1 MLLERIYD
9 DALAQASYLIGCQES
24 GTAIIVDPNRDV
36 ARYIDAADRHSLR
49 LEYITETHIHADF
62 VSGARDLARA
72 TGAKLLLSREG
83 GADWQYGFARDDDA
97 RLLSNGDRFDVG
109 HVRFDVRHT
118 PGHTPEHLSFVVT
131 DRLSSERP
139 VGILTGDFI
148 FVGDVGRPDLLE
160 RAANVQGTMDRLARQ
175 LFRSIRATS
184 DLPDYLQIWPGH
196 GEGSA
201 CGKSLGAMPSTTF
214 GYERLVNWAF
224 RINDEDAFVREVLA
238 GQPEPPKYFARMKS
252 VNRDGP
258 PPLPALNELPEL
270 DLPGLEH
277 AMRAGTPVLDVRAT
291 ADFAAGHIPSTLNL
305 PIGDSFATWAGS
317 LIPYDRDIVLLADTP
332 ERVDRARCLLMLV
345 GHDRVTA
352 RGGRAVREQWR
363 DQRGPLARVTL
374 LDPATLARDDRRVV
388 IDVRGQPEWDAGHM
402 PRATHLFLGDLTEL
416 AREIPR
422 DTPIAV
428 HCQGGTRSA
437 IAASLL
443 QAQGFTDVANV
454 TGGIRAWEAAG
465 LPIVT
470 ADSSAPANENVPHI
484 DRTLH
489 AY

>member
-1 MLLERIYD
+1 MLLARIYD

-201 CGKSLGAMPSTTF
+201 CGKSLGAMPSTT
-214 GYERLVNWAF
+214 
-224 RINDEDAFVREVLA
+224 
-238 GQPEPPKYFARMKS
+238 
-252 VNRDGP
+252 
-258 PPLPALNELPEL
+258 
-270 DLPGLEH
+270 
-277 AMRAGTPVLDVRAT
+277 
-291 ADFAAGHIPSTLNL
+291 
-305 PIGDSFATWAGS
+305 
-317 LIPYDRDIVLLADTP
+317 
-332 ERVDRARCLLMLV
+332 
-345 GHDRVTA
+345 
-352 RGGRAVREQWR
+352 
-363 DQRGPLARVTL
+363 
-374 LDPATLARDDRRVV
+374 
-388 IDVRGQPEWDAGHM
+388 
-402 PRATHLFLGDLTEL
+402 
-416 AREIPR
+416 
-422 DTPIAV
+422 
-428 HCQGGTRSA
+428 
-437 IAASLL
+437 
-443 QAQGFTDVANV
+443 
-454 TGGIRAWEAAG
+454 
-465 LPIVT
+465 
-470 ADSSAPANENVPHI
+470 
-484 DRTLH
+484 
-489 AY
+489 